1 MDKVFKVS
9 GREDVLGRLRNI
21 YVKITK
27 KAGVAQQGK
36 TKYIKCKGE
45 FIRLTTYIKEKAKP
59 SAKPVKAAANA
70 VGKTVKISKRVS
82 IIANI
87 SEIKDI
93 RTRKLL
99 EKTFKK
105 NAKLYFIKD
114 NKRWKGGCS
123 GLKGGVFTGDI
134 TEDVSKNRAIE
145 TDKTDLINTLK
156 DSSKITIRKICNLE
170 YRFNIDDNEYII
182 RPYIKLNNNKI
193 IIELYL
199 SKNNLTHTTTSRSEE
214 RVWISLPIHISLFFD
229 INTTG
234 RHSFIHITGEMPQ
247 LQKYHISAATNLTVN
262 REKKTHTYLM
272 ADNISELLDILKTHG
287 ENIFQ
292 DWVATNPDKY
302 IDVDEYYNIVNYNWV
317 KIDRTYSGHNI
328 KALDILKCI
337 YKLDKIFLHIFTII
351 NQGIGLLPPI
361 GSYALLQQSSSISVS
376 AINNLLPNADKNYII
391 GSKVRGTTGTS
402 GALRTSGHI
411 SPVLHPASYH
421 RPSSRPHSASAV
433 LHPASYH
440 RPPSTS
446 PVLHPASYHRPSSR
460 PHSAS
465 AVLHLARSPH
475 TDTARYAT
483 RDRSRSRSRERGDR
497 LDRFD
502 GRRASPPRLPRPVSR
517 DRDRHRLSPSHLPR
531 PVFRDRSR
539 SRDRGVRR

>member
-59 SAKPVKAAANA
+59 PAKPVKAVANA

-433 LHPASYH
+433 LYP
-440 RPPSTS
+440 
-446 PVLHPASYHRPSSR
+446 
-460 PHSAS
+460 
-465 AVLHLARSPH
+465 ARSPH

-497 LDRFD
+497 FDRLDRFD

-517 DRDRHRLSPSHLPR
+517 DRDRHHISPSHLPR